1 VAQRGSGKFLLIA
14 GFCLALAATFF
25 FAYRAGR
32 TARHGSW
39 QNEPIRA
46 WMSVPFV
53 AHTHHTREE
62 TLFAAIGLPPDPHD
76 HRPIRAIARA
86 RRVPVNKLIQD
97 LEDAIDA
104 TPPPAKTPPGKPELG
119 RAP

>member
-1 VAQRGSGKFLLIA
+1 LLVA
-14 GFCLALAATFF
+14 GFCLAIAATFF

-32 TARHGSW
+32 TARHVSW

-53 AHTHHTREE
+53 AHTHHAREDA
-62 TLFAAIGLPPDPHD
+62 LFAAIGLPPDPHD

-86 RRVPVNKLIQD
+86 RRVPVNKLIHD

-104 TPPPAKTPPGKPELG
+104 APSPATPSAKKPPAKSEVGK
-119 RAP
+119 AP